1 MYLSVQTMCCA
12 AQCSTVIGLH
22 CCWSYCGRPFL
33 SDCSRSNQSLKLP
46 LPAVMKS
53 FVCGLSQLL
62 SVHHTCCTRMPKPV
76 MSYFDNASC
85 EGLQEKDNC
94 LIKKVNSVR
103 VLTAEDT
110 QNVIAALPPQQV
122 IYFQASVDTQ
132 NRTLDASTGNNYT
145 ITFPLPLPAQAFWS
159 LTLYNATSLN
169 LIVNPINRYTINDRV
184 SCLRKVQFS
193 DKPACCNASAMA
205 ALPHDL
211 QLVRMCRVC
220 TQVVSHMHLQ
230 PCA

>member
-1 MYLSVQTMCCA
+1 MY
-12 AQCSTVIGLH
+12 
-22 CCWSYCGRPFL
+22 
-33 SDCSRSNQSLKLP
+33 
-46 LPAVMKS
+46 
-53 FVCGLSQLL
+53 
-62 SVHHTCCTRMPKPV
+62 
-76 MSYFDNASC
+76 
-85 EGLQEKDNC
+85 
-94 LIKKVNSVR
+94 

-184 SCLRKVQFS
+184 RSRKVQFIGR
-193 DKPACCNASAMA
+193 PACGNASAMT
-205 ALPHDL
+205 LLRPIL
-211 QLVRMCRVC
+211 QPVRMC
-220 TQVVSHMHLQ
+220 
-230 PCA
+230 